1 MLKKRNL
8 IKSLLEEYWGED
20 CEVCGSTSSP
30 LIEYSIS
37 ESLVSVEMKCSQC
50 GLTVSYN
57 KHKQNASYNVRD
69 SKSNQLELRPKILSA
84 FF

>member
-1 MLKKRNL
+1 MLNKRNL

-30 LIEYSIS
+30 QIDYSNNDTI
-37 ESLVSVEMKCSQC
+37 VSVEIKCSQC

-57 KHKQNASYNVRD
+57 KHNPYASYNVRD
-69 SKSNQLELRPKILSA
+69 SKKQLEFRPKVLSA